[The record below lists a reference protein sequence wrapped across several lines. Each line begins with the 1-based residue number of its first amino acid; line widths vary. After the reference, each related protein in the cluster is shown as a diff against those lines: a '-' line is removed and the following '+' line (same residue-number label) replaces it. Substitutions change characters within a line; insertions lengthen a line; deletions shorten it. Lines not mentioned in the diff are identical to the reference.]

1 MHLKHFFMKTP
12 TKPLLIFDRIQEMYG
27 MLGVA
32 LEKENLKSDFTIYD
46 IAKFGIPAD
55 FRSPVY
61 RANFF
66 SFVFVKDAW
75 GKCSSD
81 TNWFDLQPGTVY
93 FNNPGHI
100 KEFTVRE
107 LKSLTVLTL
116 SEAFLKENVHAHIFD
131 EFPFL
136 LSETV
141 PPRLL
146 DQEQFAE
153 LEELYLQIQK
163 AYQSGS
169 TYRFK
174 LIGHLFVVIL
184 IKIREN
190 FWKGYDPIC
199 EGDRASEIVRRFKVN
214 IEKHYR
220 DLSKG
225 NIEKVNRVQEYA
237 DLLNLHPNYLN
248 TVIKTKTGKSVGTWI
263 SEKTIAEAKALL
275 RNSNMPIK
283 EISYRL
289 GFAEIQNFSAY
300 FKKHTDSTPV
310 YYRTVL

>member
-1 MHLKHFFMKTP
+1 MKTP
-12 TKPLLIFDRIQEMYG
+12 TKTLLIFDRIQDMYR
-27 MLGVA
+27 MLDVPV
-32 LEKENLKSDFTIYD
+32 EPSNLKSEFTIYD
-46 IAKFGIPAD
+46 LGKFGIPAG
-55 FRSPVY
+55 FHSPMY

-81 TNWFDLQPGTVY
+81 ANWFDLEPGIVY

-100 KEFTVRE
+100 KEFTVSE
-107 LKSLTVLTL
+107 LKSLIMLTL
-116 SEAFLKENVHAHIFD
+116 SEDFLKENVHAHIFD

-141 PPRLL
+141 PPKLL
-146 DQEQFAE
+146 TQDQFLE
-153 LEELYLQIQK
+153 LEELYLQINK
-163 AYQSGS
+163 AYQSSS

-174 LIGHLFVVIL
+174 LIGHLFVAIL
-184 IKIREN
+184 IKIRDE
-190 FWKGYDPIC
+190 FWKDYNPIT
-199 EGDRASEIVRRFKVN
+199 EGDRASVIVKKFKVI

-220 DLSKG
+220 ELSSG
-225 NIEKVNRVQEYA
+225 HIERANRVQEYA
-237 DLLNLHPNYLN
+237 DILNLHPNYLN

-275 RNSNMPIK
+275 RNSNLSVK

-289 GFAEIQNFSAY
+289 GFAEIQNFSTY
-300 FKKHTDSTPV
+300 FKKHTQSTPV
-310 YYRTVL
+310 FYRSAL

>member
-1 MHLKHFFMKTP
+1 MKKP
-12 TKPLLIFDRIQEMYG
+12 TSPLLIFDRIQDMYQ
-27 MLGVA
+27 MLNVPVETA
-32 LEKENLKSDFTIYD
+32 NLKSEFTIYD
-46 IAKFGIPAD
+46 LGKFGIPAN

-75 GKCSSD
+75 GRCSSD
-81 TNWFDLQPGTVY
+81 ANWFDLQPGIVY

-100 KEFTVRE
+100 KEFVVKE
-107 LKSLTVLTL
+107 MKSLFMLTL
-116 SEAFLKENVHAHIFD
+116 SEAFLKENVHANIFD

-146 DQEQFAE
+146 PGEQFEE

-163 AYQSGS
+163 AYRSGS
-169 TYRFK
+169 PYRNK
-174 LIGHLFVVIL
+174 LIGHLFVAIL
-184 IKIREN
+184 IKIREA
-190 FWKGYDPIC
+190 FWKGYSPVD
-199 EGDRASEIVRRFKVN
+199 EGDRASQIVRKFKHAM
-214 IEKHYR
+214 EKHYR
-220 DLSKG
+220 ELSKG
-225 NIEKVNRVQEYA
+225 QVEKVNRVQEYA
-237 DLLNLHPNYLN
+237 DILNLHPNYLN

-275 RNSNMPIK
+275 KNSNMPVK

-289 GFAEIQNFSAY
+289 GFAEIQNFSTY
-300 FKKHTDSTPV
+300 FKKHTKSTPV
-310 YYRTVL
+310 YYRSGLY

>member
-1 MHLKHFFMKTP
+1 MP
-12 TKPLLIFDRIQEMYG
+12 TNPLLIFDRIQDMYQ
-27 MLGVA
+27 MLNVRVETA
-32 LEKENLKSDFTIYD
+32 NLKSEFTIYD
-46 IAKFGIPAD
+46 LGEFGIPAN
-55 FRSPVY
+55 FHSPVY

-81 TNWFDLQPGTVY
+81 ANWFDLEPGTVY

-100 KEFTVRE
+100 KEFVVKE
-107 LKSLTVLTL
+107 MKSLFMLTL
-116 SEAFLKENVHAHIFD
+116 SEAFLKENVHANIFD

-146 DQEQFAE
+146 PGEQFGE

-163 AYQSGS
+163 AYRSGS
-169 TYRFK
+169 PYRNK
-174 LIGHLFVVIL
+174 LIGHLFVAIL
-184 IKIREN
+184 IKIREA
-190 FWKGYDPIC
+190 FWKGYSPVD
-199 EGDRASEIVRRFKVN
+199 EGDRASQIVRKFKLAL
-214 IEKHYR
+214 EKHYR
-220 DLSKG
+220 ELTKG
-225 NIEKVNRVQEYA
+225 QIEKVNRVQEYA
-237 DLLNLHPNYLN
+237 DILNLHPNYLN

-275 RNSNMPIK
+275 KNSNMPVK

-300 FKKHTDSTPV
+300 FKKHTKSTPI
-310 YYRTVL
+310 YYRSDLY